1 MIALQ
6 ESDTTVLLSVLCLTC
21 ISDVGKQCQ
30 KSFKYVSYG
39 IRWLQI
45 RLIHTLC
52 EFGRHVLNL
61 GGGGGWG

>member
-30 KSFKYVSYG
+30 KASNTSHMVSDGFRYVSY
-39 IRWLQI
+39 IL
-45 RLIHTLC
+45 LC

>member
-6 ESDTTVLLSVLCLTC
+6 DGPDTTVLLSVLCLTC
-21 ISDVGKQCQ
+21 ISDVGEAMSE
-30 KSFKYVSYG
+30 SFKYVSYG

-52 EFGRHVLNL
+52 DIGLAT
-61 GGGGGWG
+61 GMC